1 MSFYKNSFN
10 GGSGGG
16 GYDSED
22 DIPFDSQSFTT
33 AKDVEDH
40 EAVIFD
46 RADEG
51 STGLGSVI
59 RVMNQL
65 YDVVNR
71 LKLEGHTEIKL
82 PQIVVC
88 GSQVSKTCPYKYVLF
103 IKHKLNIF
111 QTLIITIY

>member
-1 MSFYKNSFN
+1 MSYYKKSYT
-10 GGSGGG
+10 GGSSSGGG

-33 AKDVEDH
+33 ARDGDDNES
-40 EAVIFD
+40 VIFD

-51 STGLGSVI
+51 STGLLSVI

-65 YDVVNR
+65 YDVVDR
-71 LKLEGHTEIKL
+71 LKLDGHTEIKL

-88 GSQVSKTCPYKYVLF
+88 GSQVNK
-103 IKHKLNIF
+103 
-111 QTLIITIY
+111 